1 MFRKWVLEALGIQH
15 EMPMLNTV
23 ICDLSDSTIF

>member
-1 MFRKWVLEALGIQH
+1 MFEALGVQH

-23 ICDLSDSTIF
+23 ICDRSGSTIFYDII